1 MRPVPTLSHPSRLN
15 RIAFVAAILSVRAGL
30 PSLCGGE
37 PTPTAADS
45 EAGFRI
51 RREFLEFDPNYD
63 GERAARTARIRP
75 LLLQV
80 RALEAAGKPTA
91 GAKQILW
98 ELKALLVQTADFAL
112 IDRRLADLEAQLAS
126 PDGADAQDPA
136 DGSWGRHYVEWY
148 CKLDATMD
156 QLGTKALK
164 GRAPAIPPRFLN
176 RVNSP
181 DLLTAYLTSVSTSDV
196 ARTGNDH
203 LLEFNLS
210 LGNLMR
216 LILRDQP
223 AGYRWDPRM
232 KACLMDL
239 ILNRFRNPST
249 GWWGE
254 RYVRGGQAVFVDD
267 LSTTF
272 HVVSYLDGR
281 VPDLPRVVDTTL
293 AVRDLDFPVGWRL
306 KGEYWNHNN
315 MDVVQLFRA
324 GWPQASASQKEA
336 MVAEIDKLLKWC
348 LAQSLQPDGGFRPNS
363 GDGSIEEG
371 TYYGASF
378 LSRIGYF
385 DKAQRFWTTRDF
397 PEAGEV
403 RSRIAGFVL
412 EHRDTGGSGG
422 GYYEDTLGECLKIA
436 KPNG

>member
-1 MRPVPTLSHPSRLN
+1 M
-15 RIAFVAAILSVRAGL
+15 AAILFLRAGL
-30 PSLCGGE
+30 PSSDGAE
-37 PTPTAADS
+37 PTPPVADG
-45 EAGFRI
+45 EAGLRLHK
-51 RREFLEFDPNYD
+51 EFLAFDPHYD
-63 GERAARTARIRP
+63 QERAARIARIHP

-80 RALEAAGKPTA
+80 REREAAGRPTA
-91 GAKQILW
+91 DAKQILW
-98 ELKALLVQTADFAL
+98 ELKALLVQTADFSL
-112 IDRRLADLEAQLAS
+112 IDRRLSDLELQLAS
-126 PDGADAQDPA
+126 PDGADTQDPV
-136 DGSWGRHYVEWY
+136 DGSWGRHYVAWY

-164 GRAPAIPPRFLN
+164 GRAPAIPPRFLD

-181 DLLTAYLTSVSTSDV
+181 DLLTAYLASVSTSDV
-196 ARTGNDH
+196 AQTGVDH

-223 AGYRWDPRM
+223 VGYRWDPKM

-254 RYVRGGQAVFVDD
+254 RYVRGGQTVFVDD

-272 HVVSYLDGR
+272 HVVSYLHGQ

-293 AVRDLDFPVGWRL
+293 AVSDLDFPVGWRM

-315 MDVVQLFRA
+315 MDVVELFKA
-324 GWPQASASQKEA
+324 GWPQASAGQREA
-336 MVAEIDKLLKWC
+336 MAAEIERLLQWC
-348 LAQSLQPDGGFRPNS
+348 LTQSLQPDGGFKPNS

-378 LSRIGYF
+378 LARIGYF
-385 DKAQRFWTTRDF
+385 DPAERFWTSREF
-397 PEAGEV
+397 PGAEDV
-403 RSRIAGFVL
+403 RQRIAGFVL
-412 EHRDTGGSGG
+412 RHGDTGGSGG
-422 GYYEDTLGECLKIA
+422 GYYEDTLNSCLKVGQ
-436 KPNG
+436 PSR